1 MCVSWGEVTDPG
13 VEVVFSVDMECVVFG
28 FEKTR
33 HWHSKIQ
40 SRDAEVTEI
49 SKNLQNILHS
59 FMKLL
64 RVLSQRNP
72 PINEALTQRIRPF
85 AACLTFF
92 PIFPHRF
99 P

>member
-1 MCVSWGEVTDPG
+1 MYI
-13 VEVVFSVDMECVVFG
+13 DMECVVFG

-40 SRDAEVTEI
+40 SRHAEVTEI
-49 SKNLQNILHS
+49 SENLQNILHS

-72 PINEALTQRIRPF
+72 PINEALIQGIRRF

-92 PIFPHRF
+92 LYPHIDSHESN
-99 P
+99 PNTLCLA